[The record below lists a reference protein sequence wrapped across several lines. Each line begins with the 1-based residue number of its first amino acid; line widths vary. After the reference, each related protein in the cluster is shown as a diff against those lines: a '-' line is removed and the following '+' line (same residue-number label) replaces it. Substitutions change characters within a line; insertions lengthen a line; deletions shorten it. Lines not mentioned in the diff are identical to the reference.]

1 MASFTT
7 KTLVWSA
14 LGVGALAAVRALLNT
29 SRYIDF
35 QDKTVVI
42 TGGSRGLGL
51 VMARQFARQ
60 GARVAICARD
70 EAELSRAKGDVQL
83 YARHPDAVLTFVCDV
98 TDRAQ
103 VGQFI
108 DAVDARLGPVDILVN
123 NAGTILATPFEHMTE
138 ADLRETMETNF
149 WSAVHT
155 IDAVLPRMRAR
166 RQGRLVN
173 IASLGGKIP
182 VPHLLPYVA
191 SKFALVGYSEGIRAE
206 LVKDGIY
213 VTTVCPGLIRTGSPR
228 NAYFKGQPEKEYA
241 WFKIADSLP
250 LLTVSAEECARQ
262 ILTACQ
268 AGKAELIV
276 SVPAKLATTVHGLF
290 PELTA
295 DILTLVNALLP
306 DPSPTAAGD
315 IRVMGKSSET
325 GLSQSGLSALTDE
338 AAALNNETVG

>member
-14 LGVGALAAVRALLNT
+14 LGVGALAVVRAVLNS
-29 SRYIDF
+29 SRPIDF
-35 QDKTVVI
+35 RDKTVVI

-70 EAELSRAKGDVQL
+70 EAELGRAKSDVQL
-83 YARHPDAVLTFVCDV
+83 YAHDPDAVLTFVCDV
-98 TDRAQ
+98 TNREQ

-108 DAVDARLGPVDILVN
+108 DAVEQRLGPIDVLVN
-123 NAGTILATPFEHMTE
+123 NAGTILVTPFEHMSE
-138 ADLRETMETNF
+138 ADLRDTMETNF

-166 RQGRLVN
+166 RRGRIVN
-173 IASLGGKIP
+173 IASFGGKVP

-213 VTTVCPGLIRTGSPR
+213 VTTICPGLIRTGSPM
-228 NAYFKGQPEKEYA
+228 NADFKGQPEKEYA
-241 WFKIADSLP
+241 WFKIGDSLP
-250 LLTVSAEECARQ
+250 FLSVSAEACARD
-262 ILTACQ
+262 ILTACKQ
-268 AGKAELIV
+268 GKAELII
-276 SVPAKLATTVHGLF
+276 SFPAKLASAVHGLF

-295 DILTLVNALLP
+295 DVLVLVNALLP
-306 DPSPTAAGD
+306 DPSLTSAGD
-315 IRVMGKSSET
+315 SRVKGRSVET
-325 GLSQSGLSALTDE
+325 ALTQSALTATTDE
-338 AAALNNETVG
+338 AAGLNNE